1 MKVIWRQGL
10 AGRPMEQLR
19 SQDYR
24 RAGSDIGVPHRL
36 ELQHFQKGAYGFDLL
51 GRYGDWTHRMKC

>member
-1 MKVIWRQGL
+1 
-10 AGRPMEQLR
+10 MEQLR